1 MQQRPALAPTV
12 VLLGAAAMS
21 LGAQRGEANVYGSY
35 SGNSNFYWRV
45 TGMHD
50 LDQRRSPGGAPGF
63 PRPGL
68 PNNGAMYCAPTSTL
82 NVACYVAAHGYPFIA
97 PGLGNWQSSGNVT
110 YNPITS
116 NIALLGSLMG
126 TDPSTPNGGT
136 GGTGNYLGNFVW
148 FNDFYFDVVRKSR
161 ADFYSPTVNE
171 IGIMGLQGGLTHFAY
186 GRWDYH
192 VSGAGNLILDSRE
205 GGHVCTANRVDVS
218 GSNITFK
225 YRDPADSSADDGQ
238 SPFTNK
244 VLYPTNR
251 VFYRNGLPVLMTDL
265 NVNASDGLKRL
276 IDSTTTIFPQYG
288 LTNLSGEDGGA
299 QSLRVIIP
307 QPLRPLVGVQTK
319 TFAIPSTIGPILDVA
334 VSPDRLHYLFLA
346 DDFQGDGFGFT
357 SGLFRVD
364 PFTGDVT
371 RLMGVTNP
379 RRMAFSRFPNELFIG
394 ETRTLHRVDLSTSP
408 PTIVQQHTVAAGLA
422 IDALAYH
429 NRSDEVYVL
438 SGFDDQIL
446 RYQRTQIGV
455 EPPVIENLPA
465 GAQFLGGQ
473 MHMTIDID
481 GFGVMLGCT
490 TSTTV
495 ARVTRVTDSISFNS
509 SFAVPTPPRGLH
521 LDNTGQAVVLGDGSV
536 RTYRL
541 GQGPTGAPQWTEQT
555 TPWTGVAV
563 GSILNLTRSV
573 SDDTQEHN
581 GPGYQNL
588 EEAQIVGGE
597 VSPECVGDANQ
608 DDFVD
613 FLDLNIVLSEYG
625 GEGMWL
631 EGDVDDD
638 GFVGFTDLNHVLSA
652 YGQPCP

>member
-1 MQQRPALAPTV
+1 MPQRLPLAPTV
-12 VLLGAAAMS
+12 FVLGAAALT
-21 LGAQRGEANVYGSY
+21 LGADRAAANVYASY

-45 TGMHD
+45 TGMTD
-50 LDQRRSPGGAPGF
+50 LDQRRSSNGGS
-63 PRPGL
+63 RPGL
-68 PNNGAMYCAPTSTL
+68 PNNGAMYCGPTSTL
-82 NVACYVAAHGYPFIA
+82 NVACYVANHGYPFVV
-97 PGLGNWQSSGNVT
+97 PGVANYQSNAMNL
-110 YNPITS
+110 YNTVTS
-116 NIALLGSLMG
+116 NLATLGVIMG

-136 GGTGNYLGNFVW
+136 GGAGILYGNQLW
-148 FNDFYFDVVRKSR
+148 FNGYFFDIVRKS
-161 ADFYSPTVNE
+161 AQDYYSPTVNE
-171 IGIMGLQGGLTHFAY
+171 IGLMGVQGGLTLFAY

-192 VSGAGNLILDSRE
+192 VSGGGNLILDSRE
-205 GGHVCTANRVDVS
+205 GGHVCTANRVDVAGNS
-218 GSNITFK
+218 ILFK
-225 YRDPADSSADDGQ
+225 YRDPADDSANSSQ
-238 SPFTNK
+238 STFTNK
-244 VLYPTNR
+244 VMYPTNR
-251 VFYRNGLPVLMTDL
+251 VFFRNGLPRVMSDL
-265 NVNASDGLKRL
+265 NVSANDGLKR
-276 IDSTTTIFPQYG
+276 IVDSTTTIFPRYG
-288 LTNLSGEDGGA
+288 LTNVAGEDGGA

-319 TFAIPSTIGPILDVA
+319 TFPIPSTIGPILDVA

-346 DDFQGDGFGFT
+346 DDFQGDGVGFT

-371 RLMGVTNP
+371 RLMAVTNP
-379 RRMAFSRFPNELFIG
+379 RRMVFSRFPNELFIG
-394 ETRTLHRVDLSTSP
+394 ETRTLHRVDLSTTP
-408 PTIVQQHTVAAGLA
+408 PTVVQQHTVAAGLA

-455 EPPVIENLPA
+455 EPPVVENLPA

-473 MHMTIDID
+473 MHMAIDMD
-481 GFGVMLGCT
+481 GFGVMLGCS
-490 TSTTV
+490 TSNTV
-495 ARVTRVTDSISFNS
+495 ARVTRVTDSISFSS
-509 SFAVPTPPRGLH
+509 SFTVPTPPRGLH
-521 LDNTGQAVVLGDGSV
+521 LDDTGQAVVLGDGSV
-536 RTYRL
+536 RTFRL
-541 GQGPTGAPQWTEQT
+541 GQGPSGAPQWTEQT

-563 GSILNLTRSV
+563 GSILHITRSV
-573 SDDTQEHN
+573 NDDTGEHD
-581 GPGYQNL
+581 GPGYHNL
-588 EEAQIVGGE
+588 EAAQIVGGE

>member
-1 MQQRPALAPTV
+1 MTMLPNRASAPRLILAGGAT
-12 VLLGAAAMS
+12 LLLAQAA
-21 LGAQRGEANVYGSY
+21 GANVYGSY
-35 SGNSNFYWRV
+35 SGGSNFCWRV
-45 TGMHD
+45 TGMTD

-63 PRPGL
+63 LRPGL
-68 PNNGAMYCAPTSTL
+68 PNNGAMFCAPTSTL
-82 NVACYVAAHGYPFIA
+82 NVACYVAAHGYPFVA

-110 YNPITS
+110 YNAITS
-116 NIALLGSLMG
+116 NIALLGALMN

-136 GGTGNYLGNFVW
+136 GGAGVLFGNQLW
-148 FNDFYFDVVRKSR
+148 FDGFFFDIVRKS
-161 ADFYSPTVNE
+161 AQDYYSPTVNE
-171 IGIMGLQGGLTHFAY
+171 IGLMGLQGGLTHFAY

-192 VSGAGNLILDSRE
+192 VSGGGNLILDSRE
-205 GGHVCTANRVDVS
+205 GGHVCTANRVDVAGNS
-218 GSNITFK
+218 ITFK

-251 VFYRNGLPVLMTDL
+251 IFFRNGRPRVMSDM
-265 NVNASDGLKRL
+265 NVNSGGLKRL
-276 IDSTTTIFPQYG
+276 VDSTTTIFPRYG
-288 LTNLSGEDGGA
+288 LTNVSGEDGGA

-319 TFAIPSTIGPILDVA
+319 NFAIPSTIGPILDVA

-346 DDFQGDGFGFT
+346 DDFQGDGVGFT

-371 RLMGVTNP
+371 RLMAVTNP

-408 PTIVQQHTVAAGLA
+408 PTIVQQHTVDAGLA

-429 NRSDEVYVL
+429 SLSDEVYVL

-455 EPPVIENLPA
+455 EPPMVEDLPA

-473 MHMTIDID
+473 MHMAIDLD
-481 GFGVMLGCT
+481 GFGVMLGCS
-490 TSTTV
+490 TSNTV
-495 ARVTRVTDSISFNS
+495 ARVTRVTDSISFSS
-509 SFAVPTPPRGLH
+509 SFTVPTPPRGLH
-521 LDNTGQAVVLGDGSV
+521 LEDTGQVVVLGDGSV

-541 GQGPTGAPQWTEQT
+541 GQGPTGAPQWQEQT

-563 GSILNLTRSV
+563 GSILHITRSV
-573 SDDTQEHN
+573 DDDTGEHD

-597 VSPECVGDANQ
+597 VSPECTGDANQ
-608 DDFVD
+608 DDFID

-638 GFVGFTDLNHVLSA
+638 GFVGFTDLNHVLST